1 MREKFIKR
9 VLLVTCLGLI
19 AAIGITALLIAS
31 VKHHRVM
38 IVAATAEHSVKDRGL
53 TEYVN
58 VYILSNDGENVSFLC
73 REGTKNMK
81 LSSPVSE
88 DISGQVAD
96 ISFVGEL
103 VTAITVKTSRI
114 SGTVLNVNEDS
125 VEIKEY
131 GKISISEDFNI
142 FILEDD
148 KEIKTNCEML
158 LGYENVEFVICDDML
173 QAAFPENRMADNV
186 RVILNNTGFSSL
198 YHDEV
203 KIAGS
208 EAITASYSDGTP
220 YGDGSYEKGSEVC
233 FEKSS
238 LQNGESVVIEC
249 DGGKIGVLSIE
260 RNGEVPYYRGKM
272 IVTGTED
279 GLTIINELP
288 VESYLYGVIP
298 SEMPSS
304 YPEEALKAQA
314 VCARSFVYKQMAGSS
329 YEGLGAHVDDSTS
342 CQVYN
347 NQAESESVINAVDAT
362 CGEVLMGDG
371 EILKTY
377 YYSTSCGS
385 GAGIDEVWAGD
396 ESAFYR
402 SVLYLTDETVSEQAQ
417 EVFAVVMKD
426 GFSFEKLEQVPL
438 SDEDAFRDFIDAEC
452 ITYRYEGITV
462 RETIRTY
469 DSGFGWYRWSLNE
482 SCEDYSEA
490 VNSRLEDTIKAFGS
504 KILVYENG
512 SYVEKSIGS
521 VGKIQN
527 IEVTGRGSS
536 GIVTELIITGSEYT
550 IKVQMQ
556 SAIRQLLAPTGLT
569 VKLSDGT
576 KNTGMNLL
584 PSGFFY
590 VDVADG
596 KVIINGGGYGHGVGL
611 SQNGAKTM
619 AEAGLLYTDILS
631 EYFPGSTLYKNS

>member
-1 MREKFIKR
+1 MKEKFIKR
-9 VLLVTCLGLI
+9 VLLVICLGLMT
-19 AAIGITALLIAS
+19 AIGITALLIAS
-31 VKHHRVM
+31 VKHHRIM
-38 IVAATAEHSVKDRGL
+38 IVAATSEHSVKDREQ

-58 VYILSNDGENVSFLC
+58 AYILENDGENISFLC
-73 REGTKNMK
+73 SEGTKNMK

-96 ISFVGEL
+96 ISSIGEL

-114 SGTVLNVNEDS
+114 SGNVLNVNEDS
-125 VEIKEY
+125 IEIKEY
-131 GKISISEDFNI
+131 GEIKISEDFHI
-142 FILEDD
+142 FVLEDA

-186 RVILNNTGFSSL
+186 RVILNDSGFTSL
-198 YHDEV
+198 YHDKV
-203 KIAGS
+203 SLVGS
-208 EAITASYSDGTP
+208 EKITAAYSDGTQ
-220 YGDGSYEKGSEVC
+220 YGDGSYEKGSEVSL
-233 FEKSS
+233 EKGD
-238 LQNGESVVIEC
+238 LDKGESVVIEC
-249 DGGKIGVLSIE
+249 EGGKIGVSSIE
-260 RNGEVPYYRGKM
+260 RNGEVPYYRGRI
-272 IVTGTED
+272 IVTGTEE
-279 GLTIINELP
+279 GLTVINELP
-288 VESYLYGVIP
+288 VESYLYGVVP

-314 VCARSFVYKQMAGSS
+314 VCARSFVYKQMSGSS
-329 YEGLGAHVDDSTS
+329 YETLGAHVDDSTS

-347 NQAESESVINAVDAT
+347 NQAESESVIRAVDAT

-396 ESAFYR
+396 ESVFYQ
-402 SVLYLTDETVSEQAQ
+402 SALYLTDEKLSEKAQ
-417 EVFAVVMKD
+417 EVFAVAMED
-426 GFSFEKLEQVPL
+426 GFSVDKLERIPL
-438 SDEDAFRDFIDAEC
+438 SDEEAFRDFIDAEC
-452 ITYRYEGITV
+452 ITYRYDAITV
-462 RETIRTY
+462 KETVKTY

-482 SCEDYSEA
+482 SCEDYSE
-490 VNSRLEDTIKAFGS
+490 VINSRLADTIKAFDG

-512 SYVEKSIGS
+512 SYVEKSIDS
-521 VGKIQN
+521 VGKIKDM
-527 IEVTGRGSS
+527 EVTGRGKS
-536 GIVTELIITGSEYT
+536 GIVTELVITGTEHT

-556 SAIRQLLAPTGLT
+556 SAIRQLLAPKGLT

-576 KNTGMNLL
+576 KNTGMSLL

-596 KVIINGGGYGHGVGL
+596 KVVMNGGGYGHGVGL
-611 SQNGAKTM
+611 SQNSAKTM
-619 AEAGLLYTDILS
+619 AEAGLSYSDILS